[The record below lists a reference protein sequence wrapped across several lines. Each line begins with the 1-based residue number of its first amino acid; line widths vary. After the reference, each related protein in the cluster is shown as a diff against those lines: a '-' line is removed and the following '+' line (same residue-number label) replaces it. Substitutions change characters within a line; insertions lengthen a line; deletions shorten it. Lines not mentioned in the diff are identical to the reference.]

1 MSSQYSPKEV
11 SRSRVKFK
19 DSVSQLWQT
28 CCHSERATSRNNCLS
43 YDEGISRTTSYV
55 IESMMVLVLG
65 KTRLMVYRID
75 RIDQKPETSL
85 LRGSTSSHMCS
96 CPEDPEADRRGSLK
110 H

>member
-1 MSSQYSPKEV
+1 
-11 SRSRVKFK
+11 
-19 DSVSQLWQT
+19 
-28 CCHSERATSRNNCLS
+28 
-43 YDEGISRTTSYV
+43 
-55 IESMMVLVLG
+55 MVLVLG
-65 KTRLMVYRID
+65 KTRSMVYRID